1 MFEPKSVD
9 TKSIKVGM
17 LVRNL
22 EGERLGQVVARE
34 GPIFRVQRPDIA
46 NAERYVVE
54 DADVASIRGAEIVLR
69 QGPATMV
76 LEREYERR
84 QAAGVPLRV
93 TAEGWRKAG
102 GLEETVDAELLPGMV
117 VADVE
122 GRPIGTLY
130 AIGDDAFD
138 LRCAD
143 TGELATVQ
151 LGDVLNV
158 LPKQVVVRNG
168 RGVMRN
174 RRQEP
179 TAAEEPLI

>member
-9 TKSIKVGM
+9 TKDIKVGM

-34 GPIFRVQRPDIA
+34 GQSFRVQRPDLA

-84 QAAGVPLRV
+84 RAAGVPLRPDPC
-93 TAEGWRKAG
+93 
-102 GLEETVDAELLPGMV
+102 EE
-117 VADVE
+117 
-122 GRPIGTLY
+122 RP
-130 AIGDDAFD
+130 
-138 LRCAD
+138 
-143 TGELATVQ
+143 
-151 LGDVLNV
+151 
-158 LPKQVVVRNG
+158 
-168 RGVMRN
+168 
-174 RRQEP
+174 
-179 TAAEEPLI
+179 